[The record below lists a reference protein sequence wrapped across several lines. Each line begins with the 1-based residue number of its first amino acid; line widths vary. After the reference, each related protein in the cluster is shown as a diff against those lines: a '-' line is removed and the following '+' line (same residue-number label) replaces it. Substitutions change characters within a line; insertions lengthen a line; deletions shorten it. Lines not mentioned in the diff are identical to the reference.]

1 MTTPSFSVVEA
12 DLATLRRALEG
23 GTVTSVELVA
33 RYLNRIGHYDRAG
46 IALNAVPVLN
56 PASFDEAR
64 ASDLRRA
71 RGRSRGPLDGIPY
84 TAKASYMV
92 RGLPVTAGSPAFAD
106 LVAQD
111 DAFAVSQLRKAGAVC
126 LGLTNMPP
134 MAAGG
139 MQRGLYGR
147 AESPYNADYLTA
159 AFGSGS
165 SNGSGTA
172 TAASFAAFGLAE
184 ETWSS
189 GRAPASNN
197 SLVAYTPSRG
207 VISVRGNWPLV
218 PTMDVVVPHAR
229 SVDDLLHLL
238 DTVVDDDPI
247 RDGDLWR
254 LQDWID
260 LPAAAQVRPESY
272 IDLPPLPLRGLRL
285 AVPRLYVNGD
295 PASAYPISTRD
306 SVLALW
312 QAVRDDLVAAG
323 AEVVETDFPVVE
335 NYEGLHPESRSMVDR
350 GFVPAEFADR
360 ELGELSIW
368 AFDAFLRAVDQPG
381 LSGLAQVDGERIFPQ
396 PTGAL
401 PDRYGIFPFDVAYD
415 LAEYVDR
422 AHQGVT
428 PWNQIP
434 SIEAGMRGLEHTRRV
449 DFEEWLAQNRIDAV
463 VFPAAADVGPADADV
478 NPASADIAW
487 RNGVWVSNG
496 NLVPRHLGIPTVTV
510 PMSTMADTGMP
521 VGLTLAGAAYSDT
534 ALLRLARSVE
544 ALRARRVSPART
556 PALPDEQVFEHPR
569 PAGDG
574 ELTVAVADVHTRRDD
589 DGAITLRFRIDVSN
603 AAAQDVSA
611 FVDGVRVPLAV
622 TGSSATGTVTLAPDT
637 HDAPHSEW
645 RAPYGPLIVA
655 VARAAGGTVAGA
667 MATTADAPL

>member
-12 DLATLRRALEG
+12 DLATLRDALEA
-23 GTVTSVELVA
+23 GTITSVELVA
-33 RYLNRIGHYDRAG
+33 RYLNRIGHYDRSG
-46 IALNAVPVLN
+46 ITLNAVPVLN
-56 PASFDEAR
+56 PAAFDEAR

-71 RGRSRGPLDGIPY
+71 RGQSYGPLDGIPY

-106 LVAQD
+106 LIAHD
-111 DAFAVSQLRKAGAVC
+111 DAFAVSQLRRAGAIC

-229 SVDDLLHLL
+229 SVDDLLRLL
-238 DTVVDDDPI
+238 DTVVGDDPVP
-247 RDGDLWR
+247 DGDLWR
-254 LQDWID
+254 LQDWIE
-260 LPAAAQVRPESY
+260 LPAASQVRPESY
-272 IDLPPLPLRGLRL
+272 VDLPPLPLRGLRF

-295 PASAYPISTRD
+295 PASAYPIHMRD

-312 QAVRDDLVAAG
+312 KDMHDDLVAAG
-323 AEVVETDFPVVE
+323 AEVVETDFPAVE
-335 NYEGLHPESRSMVDR
+335 NYEGLHPDSRSMVDR
-350 GFVPAEFADR
+350 GFVPGEFLHR
-360 ELGELSIW
+360 ELGDLSIW
-368 AFDAFLRAVDQPG
+368 AFDAFLRSIGQPG
-381 LSGLAQVDGERIFPQ
+381 LSGVAEVDGGRIFPH

-401 PDRYGIFPFDVAYD
+401 PDRYGIFPFDVSYD

-422 AHQGVT
+422 AREGVT
-428 PWNQIP
+428 PWNRIP

-463 VFPAAADVGPADADV
+463 IFPAAADVGPADADV
-478 NPASADIAW
+478 NPAAADIAW

-496 NLVPRHLGIPTVTV
+496 NLVPRHLGIPTVTI
-510 PMSTMADTGMP
+510 PMGTMDDTGMP

-534 ALLRLARSVE
+534 TLLQLARSIE
-544 ALRARRVSPART
+544 ALRARRVAPGRT
-556 PALPDEQVFEHPR
+556 PRLPDEQVFEHPR

-574 ELTVAVADVHTRRDD
+574 DLAIAIADVRTSGDN
-589 DGAITLRFRIDVSN
+589 GAAELSFRINVIRG
-603 AAAQDVSA
+603 AAQDVSA
-611 FVDGVRVPLAV
+611 FVDGVRVPLTV
-622 TGSSATGTVTLAPDT
+622 TANSATGAITLAAGV
-637 HDAPHSEW
+637 HESPHSEW
-645 RAPYGPLIVA
+645 RAPYGPLIIA
-655 VARAAGGTVAGA
+655 VARGADGTIAGA
-667 MATTADAPL
+667 VATTDGAPL